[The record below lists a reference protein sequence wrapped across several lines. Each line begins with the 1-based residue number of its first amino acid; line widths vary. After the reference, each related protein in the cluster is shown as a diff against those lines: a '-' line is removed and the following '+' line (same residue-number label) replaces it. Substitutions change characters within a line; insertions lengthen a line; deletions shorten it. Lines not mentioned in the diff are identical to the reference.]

1 MSRFTMGSEISKL
14 LDNIVS
20 TSMNQIPPPAR
31 FSDYDAQVITKF
43 KPILT
48 SITEDVVKNFYDILF
63 SYEPT
68 AAVFQPDE
76 RPLRE
81 KTLRDWWI
89 RTLNGP
95 FNEDYWLWQA
105 YVGVIHYRRNVT
117 PPMFMGMWA
126 WIIDNVIRKTQTSPE
141 LVSALVKLG
150 ATQSS
155 LMVGGYYDIVE
166 YALNRVDIGSDLL
179 RNLVISIIEEL
190 ATSIKK

>member
-1 MSRFTMGSEISKL
+1 
-14 LDNIVS
+14 
-20 TSMNQIPPPAR
+20 
-31 FSDYDAQVITKF
+31 
-43 KPILT
+43 
-48 SITEDVVKNFYDILF
+48 
-63 SYEPT
+63 
-68 AAVFQPDE
+68 
-76 RPLRE
+76 
-81 KTLRDWWI
+81 
-89 RTLNGP
+89 
-95 FNEDYWLWQA
+95 
-105 YVGVIHYRRNVT
+105 
-117 PPMFMGMWA
+117 MWA